1 MAMKLII
8 TILSAI
14 FLIETVP
21 AALGE
26 EEIRHSTLGT
36 APITVTKEKA
46 LYNLADE
53 LTEMLESIRYV
64 IAVNQVLI
72 NSCSK
77 GHYDFKGLTPDLVVT
92 NICNDFYPRTGIIIK
107 QTSRM
112 VRNPRNAPDEW
123 EEKSL
128 EMFDALNY
136 PKGMAHTEFTTLHG
150 KEVYRFIKPIYITKT
165 CLRCHGPRK
174 EISEDLRE
182 YLDAHYPNDMSTGY
196 KEGELRGGIS
206 ITIPVAGQF

>member
-1 MAMKLII
+1 MKLII

-14 FLIETVP
+14 FLIEAVP

-26 EEIRHSTLGT
+26 EEIHHSSLGT
-36 APITVTKEKA
+36 APKTVTKEEA

-53 LTEMLESIRYV
+53 LTELLESMRYV

-72 NSCSK
+72 NSCSE
-77 GHYDFKGLTPDLVVT
+77 GHYDFKGLTPALVIT
-92 NICNDFYPRTGIIIK
+92 KICNDFYPRTGIIIK

-112 VRNPRNAPDEW
+112 VRNPRNAPDKW

-128 EMFDALNY
+128 EMFDVLNY
-136 PKGMAHTEFTTLHG
+136 PKGTAHTEFTTLHG
-150 KEVYRFIKPIYITKT
+150 EEVYRFIKPIYITKT

-182 YLDAHYPNDMSTGY
+182 YLDTHYPNDMSTGY